1 MAENPWNNWTDLLSP
16 LQENVTKVF
25 QENVTK
31 VFQEN
36 VTKVFQGIEKVASES
51 DELKAFWGLG
61 DGDPKK
67 IYQPPAKKD
76 QAPAPAK
83 TAPAPAPAKTAP
95 AQPPAQSQSLRRSA
109 SASSAPARA
118 DSTSTLGRSA
128 SASSAQAKGSS
139 SASSAQAKG
148 SSSTST
154 LGRSAPAS
162 TKAAS
167 TSSLNRADSDKAK
180 VAQSLDRSS
189 STSSAASTLSRA
201 DSTSSTVST
210 SSSFSLF
217 LKSRTTPP
225 KTSNPADNPVKN
237 VVNASSKKLF
247 SKSLSLPNL
256 FSSTEGAPSRVPSR
270 APSKDDLS
278 KEGGGNKLP
287 LLKKV
292 SSGLSSFRSSL
303 PSGTSFYLNYK
314 LSKRGETIVE
324 GKKELSLPS
333 LPRAPSFNG
342 VRSGF
347 RRGVSGLGRSLSKT
361 LSEASETIAE
371 TRNSSSSLGES
382 FRDAKRTLG
391 SLRGF
396 SSEGVFPS
404 SSPSPKS
411 WRNPLSGMSGV
422 SSIYKQD
429 AKAVLRE
436 TGSFAREASSQAG
449 EALGD
454 WARSVRQ
461 RASGWSAMVSLT
473 TR

>member
-109 SASSAPARA
+109 SASSA
-118 DSTSTLGRSA
+118 
-128 SASSAQAKGSS
+128 QAKGSS

-217 LKSRTTPP
+217 LKSRTIPL

-270 APSKDDLS
+270 GPSKDDLR
-278 KEGGGNKLP
+278 KEGSGNKLQF
-287 LLKKV
+287 LERV
-292 SSGLSSFRSSL
+292 SSGLSSCKSSL
-303 PSGTSFYLNYK
+303 SRGGSFYLNYEFLK
-314 LSKRGETIVE
+314 NGETIAKGE
-324 GKKELSLPS
+324 KKLSLPS
-333 LPRAPSFNG
+333 LPRTPSLQQVG
-342 VRSGF
+342 SGF
-347 RRGVSGLGRSLSKT
+347 STLRRGVSGLGISLSKT
-361 LSEASETIAE
+361 LGEASETIVE
-371 TRNSSSSLGES
+371 TRRSSSGLKES
-382 FRDAKRTLG
+382 WRNAKRTLG
-391 SLRGF
+391 SLGDFRSGSP
-396 SSEGVFPS
+396 SSFPS
-404 SSPSPKS
+404 PRSFT
-411 WRNPLSGMSGV
+411 NLGSGST
-422 SSIYKQD
+422 IYRED
-429 AKAVLRE
+429 AKNALRQ
-436 TGSFAREASSQAG
+436 TGEFLGAASASSR

-454 WARSVRQ
+454 WASRAKKS
-461 RASGWSAMVSLT
+461 ASGLRLSASMSF
-473 TR
+473 RR